1 MDFSDKFY
9 AKNAASARAWAET
22 EDRKKPEHRE
32 ARKPAEPK
40 KGICEKCKKEALVR
54 PHRSRE
60 ADMKD
65 GAASYGVVVHY
76 YCEDCYPKS
85 RRDTPTEPP
94 LSSKQLKSLLRGAK
108 KNLR

>member
-1 MDFSDKFY
+1 MDLTDKFY

-22 EDRKKPEHRE
+22 DDRKKSEHRHKPSE
-32 ARKPAEPK
+32 AKT
-40 KGICEKCKKEALVR
+40 GICEKCKKEALLR
-54 PHRSRE
+54 PYRSRE
-60 ADMKD
+60 TEVKD

-76 YCEDCYPKS
+76 YCEECYPKS

-94 LSSKQLKSLLRGAK
+94 LSARQVKNLLRGAK

>member
-1 MDFSDKFY
+1 MNLTDKFY

-22 EDRKKPEHRE
+22 DNRKKSEHR
-32 ARKPAEPK
+32 RRPLEPK
-40 KGICEKCKKEALVR
+40 TEICEKCGKKAELR

-60 ADMKD
+60 TEIKD
-65 GAASYGVVVHY
+65 GAASYGTVIHY
-76 YCEDCYPKS
+76 YCENCFPKS

-94 LSSKQLKSLLRGAK
+94 LSARDVKNLLRGAK

>member
-1 MDFSDKFY
+1 MDISDKFY

-22 EDRKKPEHRE
+22 EKKSKTERP
-32 ARKPAEPK
+32 KPQEPK
-40 KGICEKCKKEALVR
+40 TGICDKCKKEALVR

-60 ADMKD
+60 TDVKD
-65 GAASYGVVVHY
+65 GAASYGIVVHY

-94 LSSKQLKSLLRGAK
+94 MSARQVKNLLRFAK

>member
-1 MDFSDKFY
+1 MNISDKFY
-9 AKNAASARAWAET
+9 AKNAAAARAWAET
-22 EDRKKPEHRE
+22 DERKKAENRH
-32 ARKPAEPK
+32 KPQEPK
-40 KGICEKCKKEALVR
+40 MGICEKCKKEALIR

-60 ADMKD
+60 TDIKD

-76 YCEDCYPKS
+76 YCEECYPKS

-94 LSSKQLKSLLRGAK
+94 MSEKQVKNLLRFAK

>member
-1 MDFSDKFY
+1 MDMSDKFY
-9 AKNAASARAWAET
+9 QKNAAAARAWAET
-22 EDRKKPEHRE
+22 EEKKPE
-32 ARKPAEPK
+32 RKRSSEPK
-40 KGICEKCKKEALVR
+40 TGICDKCKKETLVR

-60 ADMKD
+60 TDVKD

-94 LSSKQLKSLLRGAK
+94 MTAKQVRNLLRGAK

>member
-22 EDRKKPEHRE
+22 EPKKHEVRERKHS
-32 ARKPAEPK
+32 EPK
-40 KGICEKCKKEALVR
+40 MGICEKCKKEALVR

-60 ADMKD
+60 TDIKD

-76 YCEDCYPKS
+76 YCEDCYPQS
-85 RRDTPTEPP
+85 RRTPPTEPP
-94 LSSKQLKSLLRGAK
+94 MSAKQVKNLLRGAK

>member
-1 MDFSDKFY
+1 MDISDKFY
-9 AKNAASARAWAET
+9 AKNAAAARAWAET
-22 EDRKKPEHRE
+22 EGKKKTER
-32 ARKPAEPK
+32 RKPQEPK
-40 KGICEKCKKEALVR
+40 TGICEKCKKETIVR

-60 ADMKD
+60 TEIKD
-65 GAASYGVVVHY
+65 GAASYGIVVHY

-94 LSSKQLKSLLRGAK
+94 MSAKQVKNLLRFAK